1 MRELHRL
8 LVGLVLLST
17 VAGARE
23 LEGVQMPDTAVV
35 EGKSLKLN
43 GVGLRKK
50 LFFNV
55 YVAGLYVETPSK
67 DPATLVSSDQVK
79 QVKMVMLRDLS
90 KEKMS
95 EAIREGFE
103 KNAGP
108 QMPTLRQR
116 LNRLIRSV
124 PDIKKGDVL
133 AVTYVPGKGTTF
145 AGSGEQSII
154 EGKDFGDALFSVWL
168 GKYPVDSDLKTG
180 LVGT

>member
-8 LVGLVLLST
+8 LLGLVLLST

-23 LEGVQMPDTAVV
+23 LEGVQMPDTAQV

-103 KNAGP
+103 KNAGA

-133 AVTYVPGKGTTF
+133 AVTYVPGKGTMF

-168 GKYPVDSDLKTG
+168 GKNPVDSDLKSG